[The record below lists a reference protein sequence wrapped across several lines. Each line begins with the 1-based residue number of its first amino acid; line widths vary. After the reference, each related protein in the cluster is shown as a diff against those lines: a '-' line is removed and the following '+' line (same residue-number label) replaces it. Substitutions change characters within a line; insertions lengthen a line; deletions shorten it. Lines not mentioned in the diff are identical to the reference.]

1 MKTVFKKASGLW
13 SAFHELAMAPIAFVV
28 FALFYALVAW
38 LWQEIPLPGPS
49 RLLGPM
55 FGAFLVFVGWAAG
68 TFSFYWNCKER
79 FFYLFKHGPDNVFQL
94 TEDNEIQLQVR
105 KYTRRWNEIQ
115 SRWMSVPDGF
125 NNEPRIEIETNELF
139 RCHVLYLWHCSIFVF
154 GLVLSQ

>member
-1 MKTVFKKASGLW
+1 MKTVFKKAWGLW

-28 FALFYALVAW
+28 FAFFYALVAW

-79 FFYLFKHGPDNVFQL
+79 FFFLFKSGPTNVFQE
-94 TEDNEIQLQVR
+94 TKKHSTQLQNR
-105 KYTRRWNEIQ
+105 QYAYHPERSGNLMEI
-115 SRWMSVPDGF
+115 WVKDNNTDGF
-125 NNEPRIEIETNELF
+125 KIESQELF